1 MPQRKPKNQRKS
13 LEIKFEELDQY
24 DGWSDEVLE
33 KWEGQYAY
41 HIGKLLISF
50 SALEH
55 SLEVQLANLINER
68 AHEEGFLIAK
78 DLEMHHKIELFYNLC
93 FQFIYYKFDT
103 SKQRPKLLA
112 KLSSI
117 RKQLEASS
125 ELRNK
130 VAHAKWTTLDDEGYV
145 RVDTKTNKEDGRI
158 RFRKF
163 KMTAAILHNAAR
175 RMKGQAATLD
185 DFMENRLQA
194 Y

>member
-1 MPQRKPKNQRKS
+1 MAKAKNQRKS
-13 LEIKFEELDQY
+13 LETKYEELDQY

-68 AHEEGFLIAK
+68 GHDEGLLMVK
-78 DLEMHHKIELFYNLC
+78 DLEMHHKIELFYNLS
-93 FQFIYYKFDT
+93 FQYIYFKFDT
-103 SKQRPKLLA
+103 SKRRPKLLA
-112 KLSSI
+112 KLTNM

-130 VAHAKWTTLDDEGYV
+130 VVHAKWTTLDDEGYV
-145 RVDTKTNKEDGRI
+145 RVDTRTDKNNGLI

-163 KMTAAILHNAAR
+163 KITASILHNASR
-175 RMKGQAATLD
+175 RMLGQATTLESFVD
-185 DFMENRLQA
+185 TELWG
-194 Y
+194 

>member
-1 MPQRKPKNQRKS
+1 MAKAKNQRKS
-13 LEIKFEELDQY
+13 LEVKYEELDQY

-33 KWEGQYAY
+33 KWEGQYAH
-41 HIGKLLISF
+41 HIGKVLIAF

-68 AHEEGFLIAK
+68 YHGQGLLSVK
-78 DLEMHHKIELFYNLC
+78 DLEMHHKIELFYNLS
-93 FQFIYYKFDT
+93 FQYAYFKYDT
-103 SKQRPKLLA
+103 SPKRRAKVLA
-112 KLSSI
+112 KLGSI

-145 RVDTKTNKEDGRI
+145 RVDTKTDKNDGQI

-163 KMTAAILHNAAR
+163 KITASIIHNASR
-175 RMKGQAATLD
+175 RMLSQARSLD
-185 DFMENRLQA
+185 EFVENELWG
-194 Y
+194 